1 MIMIMLIDN
10 DGGTGD
16 DNIYG
21 EIHAYYDDDEDGYHN
36 TERTAS

>member
-1 MIMIMLIDN
+1 MIMMIDN

-21 EIHAYYDDDEDGYHN
+21 EIHAYYDDDEDG
-36 TERTAS
+36 